1 MTTPPG
7 YTGDQTDTSG
17 VSGNPGAAPDGT
29 QDNASVT
36 ETATPGGYGGDP
48 DTGLK
53 PDPNQQM
60 TGTPETSGTNSEN
73 DGPWSASTNYLT
85 GTPDTQT
92 IGWPVTPGVTKAYRP
107 PTQGIGYIDAVGSAD
122 TTRTDL
128 PISDGEDR
136 PDYVQNMTGTLD
148 SYYIGANGAAGPG
161 VSTLIPVAPTGT
173 PTVTPGPRYVTVSWN
188 AVADPDATAPV
199 LGYVVLGSTG
209 GSTFVWNDTTSV
221 RVENLDPGQTYQFRV
236 AARNVNGVGPYGTLS
251 AAVRPYNPDEEDA
264 LLPGGLDPYSAQNP
278 IYNPDGTIKAGS
290 GLAGTPGAPTGV
302 TLADDGAATAG
313 VLVAS
318 WTAPAGGKVVSY
330 TVELSSGE
338 TQTVGA
344 DTLEATFTGLVTAT
358 STTATVTA
366 TGTVGSTTSAASA
379 AVPVP

>member
-17 VSGNPGAAPDGT
+17 VSGNTGAAPDGT

-36 ETATPGGYGGDP
+36 DTATPGGYGGDP

-73 DGPWSASTNYLT
+73 DGPWSPSTNYLT

-92 IGWPVTPGVTKAYRP
+92 IGWPVTQGVTQDYRP
-107 PTQGIGYIDAVGSAD
+107 PAQGIGYIDAVGSAD
-122 TTRTDL
+122 TTWTDL
-128 PISDGEDR
+128 PISDGEER

-148 SYYIGANGAAGPG
+148 SYYIGSTGPTSAL
-161 VSTLIPVAPTGT
+161 VPVAPAGT
-173 PTVTPGPRYVTVSWN
+173 PTVVTGPRSVTVSWA
-188 AVADPDATAPV
+188 AVADPHATAPV
-199 LGYVVLGSTG
+199 LGYVILGSTG
-209 GSTFVWNDTTSV
+209 GTTFVGENVTSAV
-221 RVENLDPGQTYQFRV
+221 VTNLDPSQMYKFRV
-236 AARNVNGVGPYGTLS
+236 AARNKNGVGPYGTIS
-251 AAVRPYNPDEEDA
+251 AAVRPYNPDEPDA
-264 LLPGGLDPYSAQNP
+264 LKPGGLDPYWAQNP
-278 IYNPDGTIKAGS
+278 IYGPDGTVKAGS

-302 TLADDGAATAG
+302 TLADDGTPTAG

-330 TVELSSGE
+330 TVELSTGE
-338 TQTVGA
+338 TQTVGV
-344 DTLEATFTGLVTAT
+344 DTLEATFTDLETGT

-366 TGTVGSTTSAASA
+366 TGTVGSTTSAASSA
-379 AVPVP
+379 IDVP